1 MNALSPAPVMII
13 HLVLSFSILKLIAFA
28 ISSKVLMFN
37 AFRFLGRLIEMVVIL
52 FFVLISKFSNSIIYI
67 FGNFTSKVVPLFFLD
82 LNEIDPL

>member
-1 MNALSPAPVMII
+1 MNALSPAPVIII

-52 FFVLISKFSNSIIYI
+52 FFVLIV
-67 FGNFTSKVVPLFFLD
+67 NFQIP
-82 LNEIDPL
+82 